1 MSQEKTIRFIDTNY
15 RTLFTLPD
23 GGNLRMIFPDGKSK
37 VSRCRYVDEYHTEVA
52 GRVYHI
58 CEFAGHMERGGIAC
72 APEEPLPRQTDKQ
85 AFQERRFLRAPFGAY
100 AIYQLTREEATRNL
114 RFEPLEHLR
123 AAGLAVDRAN
133 YDLVYTG
140 ALPSRPDLSREAL
153 LESLYERFNLDP
165 PRDFTGH
172 SLSVSDVVGL
182 KGKSGVSFHYVDSFG
197 FAELPA
203 FLPAPDK
210 AMEEASRAAELA
222 EQPFEL
228 VFLVMDPGYRPD
240 NRRLIEENAELLG
253 IPITIFDS
261 DIFDVP
267 THVEKNPC
275 YLCARMRRGFLYSK
289 ARELGCGKIALGH
302 HFSDVIETTLLGL
315 FYGAQLQ
322 AMPPRLRSK
331 NFPGM
336 ELIRPLYCVHED
348 AIIA

>member
-114 RFEPLEHLR
+114 RFEPFEHLR
-123 AAGLAVDRAN
+123 AAGLAVDRVN

-203 FLPAPDK
+203 FLPAFS
-210 AMEEASRAAELA
+210 A
-222 EQPFEL
+222 
-228 VFLVMDPGYRPD
+228 G
-240 NRRLIEENAELLG
+240 RR
-253 IPITIFDS
+253 
-261 DIFDVP
+261 
-267 THVEKNPC
+267 C
-275 YLCARMRRGFLYSK
+275 
-289 ARELGCGKIALGH
+289 
-302 HFSDVIETTLLGL
+302 
-315 FYGAQLQ
+315 
-322 AMPPRLRSK
+322 
-331 NFPGM
+331 
-336 ELIRPLYCVHED
+336 
-348 AIIA
+348 

>member
-23 GGNLRMIFPDGKSK
+23 GGNLRMTFPDGKSK

-165 PRDFTGH
+165 PRD
-172 SLSVSDVVGL
+172 S
-182 KGKSGVSFHYVDSFG
+182 
-197 FAELPA
+197 PA
-203 FLPAPDK
+203 IACPS
-210 AMEEASRAAELA
+210 AMWSASRERAASA
-222 EQPFEL
+222 FI
-228 VFLVMDPGYRPD
+228 MWT
-240 NRRLIEENAELLG
+240 A
-253 IPITIFDS
+253 S
-261 DIFDVP
+261 
-267 THVEKNPC
+267 
-275 YLCARMRRGFLYSK
+275 A
-289 ARELGCGKIALGH
+289 
-302 HFSDVIETTLLGL
+302 
-315 FYGAQLQ
+315 
-322 AMPPRLRSK
+322 LRS
-331 NFPGM
+331 FRPSCLPLTGPWRRQAVRRSWRSSPLSWSPFGESPRCWRTGAWTGACCPRRFMRMTCGM
-336 ELIRPLYCVHED
+336 GRSGACLSRWKIRRASIFAARFFSMNL
-348 AIIA
+348 

>member
-23 GGNLRMIFPDGKSK
+23 GGNLRMTFPDGRSK

-85 AFQERRFLRAPFGAY
+85 AFQERRFHRAPFGAY
-100 AIYQLTREEATRNL
+100 AIYQLRREEATHNL

-123 AAGLAVDRAN
+123 AAGLAVDRTN

-203 FLPAPDK
+203 FLPVPDRV
-210 AMEEASRAAELA
+210 MEEASHAAELA
-222 EQPFEL
+222 EQPFAL
-228 VFLVMDPGYRPD
+228 VSFREKPALLADWRVDRSLLPQGIYAYDLRYG
-240 NRRLIEENAELLG
+240 EEWG
-253 IPITIFDS
+253 
-261 DIFDVP
+261 VP
-267 THVEKNPC
+267 VTLENQ
-275 YLCARMRRGFLYSK
+275 ARVNF
-289 ARELGCGKIALGH
+289 CG
-302 HFSDVIETTLLGL
+302 TLLFNEPLTLSPDGRITL
-315 FYGAQLQ
+315 DRDAIDHLDGKAISLSEFQKQQALQ
-322 AMPPRLRSK
+322 RRPPLLKRLRA
-331 NFPGM
+331 P
-336 ELIRPLYCVHED
+336 RPAQTERKP
-348 AIIA
+348 AKAEQER